1 MKKIPLLVVGGPTAS
16 GKSRLAVELAL
27 LRNGEVVSADSM
39 QIYQGMQIG
48 TAKPTQEEMRGVP
61 HHLVDF
67 APPDHAFSVAEY
79 VTLAKEKV
87 EEIHSRGHLPV
98 VAGGTGL
105 YIRSLICNTQFAENE
120 SDPELRRQ
128 LTERAQKEGVESLR
142 QELLSFDPE
151 SAARIDPHN
160 IPRMVRAIELYRVSG
175 ITMTEHLKNSHTEPS
190 PYRVCFLCLNFRDR
204 ARLYQRINDRV
215 DEMLRQGLLEE
226 ARRVLEQ
233 PDGATALQAIGYK
246 ELLPYFQG
254 VMTKEQAAENVKQQT
269 RRYAKRQITWFKRE
283 ENVRWLYVDDY
294 PDFDSLRTAANQ
306 MVGRELYEQSGT
318 ETLGV

>member
-48 TAKPTQEEMRGVP
+48 TAKPTEKDMKGVP

-67 APPDHAFSVAEY
+67 APPEHAFSVAEY
-79 VTLAKEKV
+79 VTLAKEKI
-87 EEIHSRGHLPV
+87 EQIHNRGHLPV
-98 VAGGTGL
+98 LAGGTGL
-105 YIRSLICNTQFAENE
+105 YIRSLICNTQFAEHE
-120 SDPELRRQ
+120 SDPVLREQ
-128 LTERAQKEGVESLR
+128 LTERAHKEGVESLR
-142 QELLSFDPE
+142 QELMSFDPE
-151 SAARIDPHN
+151 SAERIEPRN

-175 ITMTEHLKNSHTEPS
+175 MTMTEHLQNSHPEPS
-190 PYRVCFLCLNFRDR
+190 PYQVCFLCLNFRER
-204 ARLYQRINDRV
+204 EHLYKRIDDRV
-215 DEMLRQGLLEE
+215 DQMMDEGLLEE

-254 VMTKEQAAENVKQQT
+254 VITKEQAAATVKQQS

-283 ENVRWLYVDDY
+283 ETVRWLYADEY
-294 PDFDSLRTAANQ
+294 PDFDSLLKAADQ

-318 ETLGV
+318 